1 MKLLCITFSILYII
15 IVAHLWAEYLELVL
29 PDYYMIPSQHFPDTE
44 KGDDDDRFIEGIWCM
59 HYIKKHHGT
68 FYYPNGTKVVVYTGT
83 FSKDKKKNS
92 YIGPDPIYQ
101 TDEQLVYTIL
111 LRDEDS
117 TTPITSD
124 YEGLYKC
131 IIDDRTRVVGV
142 YSTSAYNDNS
152 ELMMSCVVIV
162 YNITLHFI
170 AGPKAGDMSLSL
182 ISTPRYVDPPVFN
195 LRFIVTNGP
204 PTDVTCTGPNL
215 FSITETSD
223 NLSREVVNDGT
234 TTMVTVTVRMRE
246 EGNYQCTVSNARVV
260 DGTIN
265 GVSATEDSTSL
276 TVTG

>member
-1 MKLLCITFSILYII
+1 M
-15 IVAHLWAEYLELVL
+15 WAEYLELVL
-29 PDYYMIPSQHFPDTE
+29 PDYYMITSQHFPDTE
-44 KGDDDDRFIEGIWCM
+44 KDGDSDTYPEGIWCM
-59 HYIKKHHGT
+59 HHNKRTYGT
-68 FYYPNGTKVVVYTGT
+68 FYYPNGAKVVVFTGT
-83 FSKDKKKNS
+83 FSNGRTTNTYS
-92 YIGPDPIYQ
+92 GPDPIFQ

-131 IIDDRTRVVGV
+131 IIDDRTLVVGV
-142 YSTSAYNDNS
+142 YDTSTYNDNS

-162 YNITLHFI
+162 YNISLHFI

-195 LRFIVTNGP
+195 LSFNVTNGP
-204 PTDVTCTGPNL
+204 PTNVTCTGPNS
-215 FSITETSD
+215 FSINQTSD
-223 NLSREVVNDGT
+223 DLSREVVNDGT
-234 TTMVTVTVRMRE
+234 ATLVTVTVRMRE
-246 EGNYQCTVSNARVV
+246 GGNYQCTVSNARVE

-265 GVSATEDSTSL
+265 GVTATEGSSSI